1 MINITLLSVSAK
13 IPTRGSDES
22 AGLDIS
28 TVESVTI
35 PPGIKAIVKTGIAMS
50 MPIGFV
56 GLIWSRSKLAMKL
69 GLTAELIKVC
79 ENTGDIMIGHVDSD
93 YTGKLVK
100 VCEKTGK
107 IMGGVVDSD
116 YRGEIMIGLLNTSQ
130 DPIEIRV
137 GDKVAQMII
146 QRHYS
151 DMQINVVDELDKTMR
166 GKAGVNCSENRLR

>member
-1 MINITLLSVSAK
+1 MINITPLSVNAK

-22 AGLDIS
+22 AGLDFS

-50 MPIGFV
+50 MPAKYV

-69 GLTAELIKVC
+69 GLTAEL
-79 ENTGDIMIGHVDSD
+79 
-93 YTGKLVK
+93 VK
-100 VCEKTGK
+100 ICEKTGK